1 MSSLLHRL
9 ARHGDVSWLS
19 YYFAEFI
26 ASQAQS
32 GIDDLLSL
40 SAALVSEANQSGHV
54 CIELG
59 RLSKRPLFVSTYIA
73 ASEIPC
79 AIDSTSWCAQLT
91 ASPCVGGPNDSA
103 PLTLDGERLYLNRY
117 WDYENRVASK
127 ICTMLETRDKLDS
140 EQISQQIERVFAD
153 SDAVDEDQKLAVA
166 TAAQKHFCVVSGGPG
181 SGKTST
187 VIRIL
192 SVLTALDPDIRI
204 ALVAPTGKAAARMMA
219 SIGQRIE
226 QIDIDPASR
235 AALPTTA
242 TTIHRLLG
250 YRRHGYDYHQQHQL
264 AVDCVV
270 VDEASMIDLQLMY
283 HLLTALPP
291 TARLILLGDRD
302 QLASVAAGNVLG
314 DITGHG
320 YAVDLDS
327 AAMASSISLLR
338 NNYRFDRDSAVG
350 KLATHVNKGQSK
362 AALDLLRQGDRGLRW
377 YTASNDQIHAD
388 ALARLYVAYDP
399 VFQCDS
405 ADDALQVYEK
415 TRLLCATNQ
424 GPFGVKWLNRMIS
437 KAMLARNNLA
447 ETDLYSGL
455 PILIKRNHHQLGLY
469 NGDSGILWQYPG
481 GLRACFR
488 DSAGDIRDLAINRLP
503 DFASA
508 WASTVHKSQGSEFDS
523 VFLILP
529 SDPDSDALSRELLY
543 TAITRARQRFILH
556 AAESVVISS
565 IERLTQRHSGL
576 ARKLGWPD

>member
-1 MSSLLHRL
+1 MSSLLHKL
-9 ARHGDVSWLS
+9 ARHGDISWLS

-40 SAALVSEANQSGHV
+40 SAALVSEANQRGNV

-59 RLSKRPLFVSTYIA
+59 RFSKRPLFVSTYIA

-79 AIDSTSWCAQLT
+79 GIDSTSWCTQLT
-91 ASPCVGGPNDSA
+91 ASPCVGGPNESA
-103 PLTLDGERLYLNRY
+103 PLTLEGERLYLNRY
-117 WDYENRVASK
+117 WNYENRVASK
-127 ICTMLETRDKLDS
+127 ICAMLETRDKLDS
-140 EQISQQIERVFAD
+140 KQISQQIERVFAD

-192 SVLTALDPDIRI
+192 SVLTALDPELRI

-219 SIGQRIE
+219 SIGQRID

-250 YRRHGYDYHQQHQL
+250 YRRHGYHYHQQHQL

-270 VDEASMIDLQLMY
+270 IDEASMIDLQLMY

-327 AAMASSISLLR
+327 VAVASSITLLR

-350 KLATHVNKGQSK
+350 ELAAHVNKGQSK
-362 AALDLLRQGDRGLRW
+362 AALDLLHQGDRGLRW
-377 YTASNDQIHAD
+377 YTAGNDQIHAD
-388 ALARLYVAYDP
+388 ALARLYAAYDP
-399 VFQCDS
+399 VFHSDS
-405 ADDALQVYEK
+405 ADDALQVYET

-424 GPFGVKWLNRMIS
+424 GPFGVEWLNRTIS

-488 DSAGDIRDLAINRLP
+488 DSTGDIRDLAINRLP
-503 DFASA
+503 DFAPA

-529 SDPDSDALSRELLY
+529 SDPDSEALSRELLY

-565 IERLTQRHSGL
+565 IESLTQRHSGL